1 MRIYHV
7 PCGESTIEL
16 GRAGE
21 NLAQQIVF
29 NVSDWLAAFGAE
41 GGFSLLI
48 RRPGDQQPYPVEVT
62 LAEEAVTWTVSNLDT
77 ASPGFGQAELM
88 YLVGN
93 AVVKSRVWQTYVAKS
108 LDGSNPAD
116 PTADPWATYV
126 ATVTQAAAEA
136 QQAAQKAQDALN
148 HPPLIK
154 DGTFW
159 MWDPVTGEYK
169 DTGSP
174 AQGPEG
180 PAGPQ
185 GKPGPQ
191 GEAGPAGPAGS
202 QGIPGPQ
209 GPEGPAGPKG
219 EQGEP
224 GPQGPAGEGGLT
236 EAEADERY
244 LKLSGG
250 ALSDALTVG
259 LAKNA
264 QVKILPR
271 KMLEAG
277 ERPSGVVQID
287 GEGAAI
293 NGAAIAASV
302 SLSVSARGLIVRNVP
317 ILRLKNE
324 NPSEVALSEGVIV
337 SGVAEPE
344 NPTDAVNKRYAD
356 DIRHMFDNG
365 ISIGDSSDTYDSV
378 VNIQPSGYVTLYYYG
393 KDKEGNYTSGGQ
405 LEIDPASLMM
415 SFYSALGNTIVLTA
429 EIDDSGGGND
439 VLRLST
445 GQGEAV
451 RLAGVQTPQEDD
463 EATPK
468 RYVDSN
474 FLKATGDEKSR
485 IVKFRDTDIGW
496 VEFFTDTEEAGA
508 FGPATWI
515 GAVDDHNNCTIL
527 FPDGFSVVLNKG
539 TPNEKL
545 GMGILLAEG
554 SVMFQD
560 GDGNGAVVSGVENP
574 VSGGDAANKYYVDKS
589 IKTAVGDIASILD
602 AINGEVA

>member
-1 MRIYHV
+1 MRIYQV
-7 PCGESTIEL
+7 PCGESTITL

-126 ATVTQAAAEA
+126 ATVTKAAAEA
-136 QQAAQKAQDALN
+136 QEAARKAQDALS
-148 HPPLIK
+148 HQPIIK

-159 MWDPVTGEYK
+159 IWDPATGEYT

-185 GKPGPQ
+185 GEPGPQ
-191 GEAGPAGPAGS
+191 GEAGPA
-202 QGIPGPQ
+202 GPQ

-271 KMLEAG
+271 KTLEAG

-302 SLSVSARGLIVRNVP
+302 SLSVSARGLTLRNVP

-344 NPTDAVNKRYAD
+344 NPTDAVSKRYAD

-365 ISIGDSSDTYDSV
+365 ISIGDSSDTYDSAV
-378 VNIQPSGYVTLYYYG
+378 DIQPSGYVTLYYYG

-405 LEIDPASLMM
+405 IEIDPSSLTTH
-415 SFYSALGNTIVLTA
+415 FYSALGNAIALTA

-439 VLRLST
+439 VLRLSS
-445 GQGEAV
+445 GQGEAGV

-463 EATPK
+463 EAANK
-468 RYVDSN
+468 KYVDDTIAAAINALRTELQGS
-474 FLKATGDEKSR
+474 EK
-485 IVKFRDTDIGW
+485 
-496 VEFFTDTEEAGA
+496 E
-508 FGPATWI
+508 
-515 GAVDDHNNCTIL
+515 
-527 FPDGFSVVLNKG
+527 
-539 TPNEKL
+539 
-545 GMGILLAEG
+545 
-554 SVMFQD
+554 
-560 GDGNGAVVSGVENP
+560 
-574 VSGGDAANKYYVDKS
+574 AANE
-589 IKTAVGDIASILD
+589 
-602 AINGEVA
+602 GE